1 MRRIHV
7 AERRSVSD
15 LRQTVIEGLG
25 SSSRYRHLT
34 TGLLARTAD
43 WAVAR
48 HAKPGPA
55 LKAAKRK
62 LHQVFGAYA
71 VKLDSLESHLDALE
85 TGDETHAVCR
95 RILKLHHS
103 TAERLSFM
111 EIFHATIWNHCGTPR
126 HVVDLAAG
134 LNAFSLP
141 FSGLDSTVS
150 YTAIEIDRRMVDA
163 VRRFLAFTQ
172 RPGGCLWHDIL
183 DGIPCGGRGCCP
195 DPQDPALSRTPETRS
210 CRRSHASPR
219 GRPRHRRE
227 LSGAIARWRQK
238 EHAADLPRPG
248 TVPGG
253 RLRTRHHLSR
263 SQPGD
268 RRRAVASLI
277 PCSLPVI
284 LHNERRA
291 I

>member
-1 MRRIHV
+1 MSDL
-7 AERRSVSD
+7 RRSVIED
-15 LRQTVIEGLG
+15 LA

-34 TGLLARTAD
+34 SGLLARTAD

-48 HAKPGPA
+48 HARPGPA

-85 TGDETHAVCR
+85 TGDGAHAGCR
-95 RILKLHHS
+95 RILRLHHS
-103 TAERLSFM
+103 TAERLPFM
-111 EIFHATIWNHCGTPR
+111 ETFHATIWNHCGTPR
-126 HVVDLAAG
+126 HILDLAAG

-183 DGIPCGGRGCCP
+183 DGIPCG
-195 DPQDPALSRTPETRS
+195 DADVALVLKTLPCLE
-210 CRRSHASPR
+210 
-219 GRPRHRRE
+219 
-227 LSGAIARWRQK
+227 RQ
-238 EHAADLPRPG
+238 
-248 TVPGG
+248 
-253 RLRTRHHLSR
+253 
-263 SQPGD
+263 QPGAAVD
-268 RRRAVASLI
+268 LMHRLGDVPDIVVSYPVRSLGGARKNMPQTYRAQARSLAAACGRDITFLDLSQEIVAVLS
-277 PCSLPVI
+277 
-284 LHNERRA
+284 HR
-291 I
+291 